1 MKIFSLFALAALLAW
16 GSPLPSYAYDS
27 DKALDNAG
35 HLCTRQ
41 VVRSERRYGIPRHL
55 LAAVAATE
63 TGRWHSRLG
72 TFIPWPWTLNVE
84 GKPYFFHSKREAVEA
99 VKAFQAQGK
108 QSIDVGCMQVNLK
121 YHPNAFANISQA
133 LEPSFNVDYAARFLR
148 GHYDAERRWKTAVG
162 RYHSHTP
169 QYADRYISN
178 VYQKWYGLAGNA
190 VATTATSGKQLPPRR
205 YTSFVSVGESKKVFS
220 PKRDRKAASQNRVT
234 NAGAGTRH
242 GKLAL
247 IQPVRAAGEIETAPT
262 TATREA
268 TNGPLVLNVRDKNSK
283 PASAKVVAVD
293 GVSSGLQDEESRF
306 IHFTD

>member
-1 MKIFSLFALAALLAW
+1 MKIFSLFALATLLAW

-27 DKALDNAG
+27 DKALDSAG

-84 GKPYFFHSKREAVEA
+84 GKPYYFHSKREAVEA
-99 VKAFQAQGK
+99 VKSFQAQGK
-108 QSIDVGCMQVNLK
+108 RSIDVGCMQVNLK
-121 YHPNAFANISQA
+121 YHPDAFANINQA

-169 QYADRYISN
+169 QYANRYISN

-190 VATTATSGKQLPPRR
+190 TPAKVHKQLPSRR
-205 YTSFVSVGESKKVFS
+205 YTSFVSVGDSKKVFT
-220 PKRDRKAASQNRVT
+220 PKDNGNAGSQNRVT
-234 NAGAGTRH
+234 TAGAGTGR
-242 GKLAL
+242 GNLAL
-247 IQPVRAAGEIETAPT
+247 IQPVRAAGKIETAPT

-268 TNGPLVLNVRDKNSK
+268 AGGPLLLNVRDKGA
-283 PASAKVVAVD
+283 ASASIKVIAVD
-293 GVSSGLQDEESRF
+293 NASSGLQAEESRF